1 MNDFDERFIQA
12 YKTLHEMG
20 VFSIIS
26 FSAAA
31 GSCKSVVSEFLNGKR
46 NRHASVAWFS
56 ALCKFGASGDWLLT
70 GRGSMLQGVA
80 KKRIESEKTC
90 NFATLEN

>member
-1 MNDFDERFIQA
+1 MNDLDERFIQA
-12 YKTLHEMG
+12 YNTLHEMG

-31 GSCKSVVSEFLNGKR
+31 GSYKSVVSEFLNGKR

-56 ALCKFGASGDWLLT
+56 ALCEFGASGDWLLT
-70 GRGSMLQGVA
+70 GRGSMLRGVA
-80 KKRIESEKTC
+80 KMPEKRK
-90 NFATLEN
+90 NL